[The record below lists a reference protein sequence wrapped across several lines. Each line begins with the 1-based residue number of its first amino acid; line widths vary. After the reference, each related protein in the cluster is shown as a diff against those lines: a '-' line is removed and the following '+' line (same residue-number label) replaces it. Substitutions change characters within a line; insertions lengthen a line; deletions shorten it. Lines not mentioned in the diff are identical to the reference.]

1 MPIMDLGLK
10 GKACIVT
17 GASRGIGLA
26 TARGLCAEGADVL
39 LVARD
44 PDALG
49 EAAAACAAEGG
60 RAIGLALDVT
70 AHDAGERALEACRE
84 AFGAPWALVNNAGI
98 ARTHP
103 LEELEDADW
112 QAEWDV
118 HVMASMRLMR
128 AAAPVMAERGGG
140 RVVNVASSAAKR
152 PSGSMDPAYSVTKAA
167 QLSLSRTFADAWAGE
182 GVLVNAVTPG
192 AVSSSLWMGEGGLA
206 DALAERRGSAREEV
220 LEATAARIP
229 LGRMAEEDEIAA
241 VIVFLCSERA
251 ANVVGAAWSVDGGA
265 VPSIF

>member
-26 TARGLCAEGADVL
+26 TARGLCAEGAEVL
-39 LVARD
+39 LIARD

-49 EAAAACAAEGG
+49 EAAAACAAKGG

-70 AHDAGERALEACRE
+70 VPDAGERALEACRE
-84 AFGAPWALVNNAGI
+84 AFGVPWALVNSAGI
-98 ARTHP
+98 ARTHS
-103 LEELEDADW
+103 LEELADADW
-112 QAEWDV
+112 QAEWDI

-140 RVVNVASSAAKR
+140 RVVNIASSAAKR
-152 PSGSMDPAYSVTKAA
+152 PSGSLDPAYSVTKAA
-167 QLSLSRTFADAWAGE
+167 QLSLSRVFADRYASQ

-192 AVSSSLWMGEGGLA
+192 AVAGSMWLSEGGLA
-206 DALAERRGSAREEV
+206 DSLAERHGSAREEV

-251 ANVVGAAWSVDGGA
+251 SNVVGAAWSVDGGT
-265 VPSIF
+265 VPTIL